1 MLTCLIIVS
10 FRGPS
15 TAIHQM
21 TTNKKQYDVA
31 VIGAGVFGAWCAHF
45 LNEAGLSVLLV
56 DAYGPGNSRSSSGG
70 ESRIIRIGYGSDEI
84 YSRWAVRSLEFW
96 HELSTGSQPSLFVP
110 TGMLWMAREGH
121 PQTLATAST
130 LTSLGI
136 RFEQLD
142 RTELERR
149 FPQIEFGPITW
160 AIFEPES
167 GALLARRAVQS
178 LVTRATNNGVDYK
191 QMAVIPPV
199 KDKHRIDEV
208 LTGAGEP
215 ISAGTFIFACGP
227 WLPQLFPALLGE
239 VIHATRQEVYFFGVP
254 AGDSRFGIPAMPAWI
269 DFQSEFYGLP
279 DIENR
284 GFKIALDRHG
294 PLTNPDTE
302 ERLPTRET
310 FELVRGHLAER
321 FPAMKDAPL
330 VETRICQYENTPNGD
345 FLIDRHP
352 EIENV
357 WLVGGGSGHGFKHG
371 PAVGE
376 FVTSLLTG
384 DQSLEPRFLLSAKK
398 MVRKRAIY

>member
-1 MLTCLIIVS
+1 MSDYSLV
-10 FRGPS
+10 RRPS

-21 TTNKKQYDVA
+21 TTNRKQYDVA

-45 LNEAGLSVLLV
+45 LNKAGLSVLLA

-70 ESRIIRIGYGSDEI
+70 ESRVLRIGYGSDEI
-84 YSRWAVRSLEFW
+84 YSRWAARSLEFW
-96 HELSTGSQPSLFVP
+96 HELSAASQPSLFVP

-121 PQTLATAST
+121 PQTLATAAT
-130 LTSLGI
+130 LATLGVK
-136 RFEQLD
+136 FEQLD

-167 GALLARRAVQS
+167 GALLARRAVQAV
-178 LVTRATNNGVDYK
+178 VTRATTGGVDYK
-191 QMAVIPPV
+191 QAAVIPPGQ
-199 KDKHRIDEV
+199 DRHRIDEV
-208 LTGAGEP
+208 LTSAGER

-227 WLPQLFPALLGE
+227 WLPQLFPAFLGE

-254 AGDSRFGIPAMPAWI
+254 AGDVRFGTPAMPAWI

-294 PLTNPDTE
+294 PLINPDTE

-321 FPAMKDAPL
+321 FPAMQDAPL

-371 PAVGE
+371 PAIGE
-376 FVTSLLTG
+376 FVASLLTG
-384 DQSLEPRFLLSAKK
+384 DQSPEPRFLLSAKK